1 MTTSSTSS
9 RRRATPKTSAAS
21 AKNGSNGVSKNG
33 GAKNGAPPA
42 HPRPV
47 SAPEPAVVDELDNG
61 ELVAMPT
68 IGSLAKG
75 IVTTLAQRKPLAR
88 ESTRMAREM
97 LRIAAGRSS
106 IEPSKGDKRFLDR
119 AWQDN
124 PVYRRVGQGY
134 LAAGR
139 SLSRLVDDLESSGRD
154 WHEIERAR
162 FAVNLLTSA
171 LAPTNTL
178 PGNPAAL
185 KRAFDTTGRSLA
197 AGAGNAWHD
206 LRHNGAMPSQTD
218 RSAFVVGRDLAVSP
232 GAVVHRDEVAEI
244 IHYAPS
250 TDTVAARPLLIIPP
264 PIGRYY
270 FLDLRPT
277 RSFVEYAVSRGIQ
290 VFMVSWRN
298 PTKAQGSWG
307 LDTYAGR
314 VVSALDVA
322 RDVTG
327 SDDVN
332 VLGFCAGGILSATVL
347 NHLAATKDTRIHS
360 ASFGV
365 TLLDFDERAP
375 IGAFS
380 APRMLELAKS
390 KSKSDGIITGRALGK
405 VFAWMRPDD
414 LVFNYVVNNYLLGE
428 RPPVFDI
435 LAWNAD
441 ATNLPAA
448 LHEQFLE
455 IFRDNTLCEAGK
467 MTVLGTPVDLSR
479 VSVPTF
485 VTGAVS
491 DHLTPWTGCY
501 RTTQLLSGPS
511 TFVLSNAGHIASLVN
526 PPGNPKASYYIGG
539 DVSLDPEGWRATAE
553 KMPGTWWQSWADWV
567 LERSGP
573 QGPPPPLGSE
583 NYPAMEPAP
592 GRFVLDGQP

>member
-1 MTTSSTSS
+1 MTTSSTADRT
-9 RRRATPKTSAAS
+9 RRNGQKAA
-21 AKNGSNGVSKNG
+21 
-33 GAKNGAPPA
+33 
-42 HPRPV
+42 
-47 SAPEPAVVDELDNG
+47 EPAVEKVRPVRQTRPAAPVEPDIVADLDNG
-61 ELVAMPT
+61 ELIAMPT

-75 IVTTLAQRKPLAR
+75 VMTTLAQRRPLAR
-88 ESTRMAREM
+88 ESKRLAREM
-97 LRIAAGRSS
+97 LRIAAGTSEV
-106 IEPSKGDKRFLDR
+106 EPAKGDKRFLDP
-119 AWQDN
+119 AWQEN

-134 LAAGR
+134 LATGLG
-139 SLSRLVDDLESSGRD
+139 LSRMVDELETSGRD

-162 FAVNLLTSA
+162 FAVNLLTSL

-185 KRAFDTTGRSLA
+185 KRAFDTSAKSLVQ
-197 AGAGNAWHD
+197 GAGNAWGD
-206 LRHNGAMPSQTD
+206 LRHNGGMPSQTD
-218 RSAFVVGRDLAVSP
+218 RTAFVVGRDLAVTP
-232 GAVVHRDEVAEI
+232 GAVVHRDEVAEVL
-244 IHYAPS
+244 HYSPQTKS
-250 TDTVAARPLLIIPP
+250 VATRPLVIVPP

-290 VFMVSWRN
+290 VFLVSWRN
-298 PTKAQGSWG
+298 PTKKQGSWS

-314 VVSALDVA
+314 VLSAIDVA
-322 RDVTG
+322 CDIAGT
-327 SDDVN
+327 DDVN
-332 VLGFCAGGILSATVL
+332 LLGFCAGGILSATVL
-347 NHLAATKDTRIHS
+347 NHLAAEEDKRVHS

-380 APRMLELAKS
+380 APRMLEMAKS
-390 KSKSDGIITGRALGK
+390 KSRKDGIITGQALGK

-414 LVFNYVVNNYLLGE
+414 LVFNYLVNNYLLGH

-441 ATNLPAA
+441 ATNLPAR
-448 LHEQFLE
+448 LHGQFLD
-455 IFRDNTLCEAGK
+455 IFRRNTLCEAGA
-467 MTVLGTPVDLSR
+467 MTVLDTPVDLSR
-479 VSVPTF
+479 VTVPTF

-501 RTTQLLSGPS
+501 RTTKLFSGPS

-539 DVSLDPEGWRATAE
+539 DVSQDPEGWLETAE
-553 KMPGTWWQSWADWV
+553 KRSGTWWQTWADWV
-567 LERSGP
+567 LGRSGE
-573 QGPPPPLGSE
+573 QRTPPDLGSAAFPVLE
-583 NYPAMEPAP
+583 AAP
-592 GRFVLDGQP
+592 GRYVLDRKP